1 MIKIASALG
10 LAPKYDLDITDT
22 IIEFNGKPLRT
33 IKMRITGMEFPDRDA
48 PVFVR
53 IRHERQVEECWMAE
67 IAEENRALYG
77 FFPVDSLLRGDVE
90 FGYADK
96 VIAVF
101 RKIRWERLQRLE
113 NEKVEREVINADQ
126 EWLKKMRASKK
137 KGM

>member
-1 MIKIASALG
+1 MLDGSKLLKRTGAL
-10 LAPKYDLDITDT
+10 
-22 IIEFNGKPLRT
+22 
-33 IKMRITGMEFPDRDA
+33 
-48 PVFVR
+48 
-53 IRHERQVEECWMAE
+53 W
-67 IAEENRALYG
+67 

-113 NEKVEREVINADQ
+113 NEKVEWEVINADQ